1 MLTTDP
7 DEIRRYARSGAVVL
21 GTDTICPVCYTRP
34 KGRNAMTCN
43 TCAPREAKNPGRPQT
58 YTDEELLF
66 FIEHGR
72 NTPNLLLASLGLS
85 SKTTLIK
92 RLRRL
97 HAEGRVTMVER
108 TRREGFTV
116 TIRKAG

>member
-1 MLTTDP
+1 
-7 DEIRRYARSGAVVL
+7 
-21 GTDTICPVCYTRP
+21 
-34 KGRNAMTCN
+34 MTCN

-58 YTDEELLF
+58 YTDDVIVA
-66 FIEHGR
+66 FIESGYD
-72 NTPNLLLASLGLS
+72 TPNKLLASLGLH

-97 HAEGRVTMVER
+97 HTEGRVTMVER

-116 TIRKAG
+116 TISKER

>member
-7 DEIRRYARSGAVVL
+7 DEIRRYTRSGAVIL
-21 GTDTICPVCYTRP
+21 GIDTICPVCYSRP
-34 KGRNAMTCN
+34 KKGYAMTCN

-58 YTDEELLF
+58 YTDDALLAL
-66 FIEHGR
+66 IEAGR

-116 TIRKAG
+116 TVRRG